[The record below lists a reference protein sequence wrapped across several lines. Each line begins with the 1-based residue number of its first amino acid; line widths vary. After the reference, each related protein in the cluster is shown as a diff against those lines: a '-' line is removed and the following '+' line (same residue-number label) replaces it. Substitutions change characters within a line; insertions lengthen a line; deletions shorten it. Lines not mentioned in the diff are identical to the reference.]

1 MKPNN
6 KKDAEGL
13 SDAEVIDFLVKTP
26 NAVRRPIVDTGGLL
40 TLGFMPKVKAQL
52 EDALGE

>member
-1 MKPNN
+1 M
-6 KKDAEGL
+6 

-26 NAVRRPIVDTGGLL
+26 NAVRRPIVDTGGVL

-52 EDALGE
+52 EEALGG